1 MTDTNGSLAGYLLRL
16 KNHTHCP
23 LWFTRVPVVTCHVC
37 CFVLSRSSYHGYMII
52 LTRIDD
58 IVCFF
63 LSHWK
68 VRLFNE
74 RPAIFRA
81 GKGTETLHQF
91 ATWTLCRLLRI
102 TLDYI
107 NFSFVLNSLV
117 SMSIP
122 LLILQPLYHRSF
134 PGTILLSFPQKF
146 AWKYHLFEVYLL
158 PDFL

>member
-63 LSHWK
+63 FWK

-74 RPAIFRA
+74 RPAFFRA
-81 GKGTETLHQF
+81 GKGTKGNLQSEHFVVSCALHLTILIF
-91 ATWTLCRLLRI
+91 P
-102 TLDYI
+102 
-107 NFSFVLNSLV
+107 FVLNSLV
-117 SMSIP
+117 SKSIP

>member
-1 MTDTNGSLAGYLLRL
+1 MTDTNGSLAGYLLCL

-63 LSHWK
+63 FWK
-68 VRLFNE
+68 VRLFHE
-74 RPAIFRA
+74 RPAFFRA

-91 ATWTLCRLLRI
+91 GKWTLCRLLRI

-107 NFSFVLNSLV
+107 NVSFVLNSLV
-117 SMSIP
+117 FKSIP

-134 PGTILLSFPQKF
+134 PGPILLSFPQKPT
-146 AWKYHLFEVYLL
+146 WKYHLFEVNLL